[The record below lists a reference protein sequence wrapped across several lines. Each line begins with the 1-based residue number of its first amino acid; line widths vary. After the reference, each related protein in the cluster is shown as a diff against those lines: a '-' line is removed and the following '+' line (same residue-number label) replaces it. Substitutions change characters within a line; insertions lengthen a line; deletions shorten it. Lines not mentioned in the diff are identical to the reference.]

1 MQHSMYPVPLLHLT
15 PRNLLGTSQLR
26 KARMYAQNVTCIVP
40 TGLRNAFRVCARDV
54 YRYV

>member
-1 MQHSMYPVPLLHLT
+1 METSAVPLLQLS

-40 TGLRNAFRVCARDV
+40 TGLRNAFRCHVRSV